1 MDLQKS
7 PTGLNIMNK
16 RQKKKYYTK
25 ISKYWAN
32 IFSGYFKG
40 TNKDWKELVTYK
52 TNIQDE
58 NNGMSN

>member
-1 MDLQKS
+1 
-7 PTGLNIMNK
+7 MNK